1 MSAVIRRMGPL
12 APTLLLLALSGSAA
26 SQPMG
31 SQEAAEPTPQAP
43 SPPPPAAVSAPPK
56 KAEPPWWKG
65 RIYSWASV
73 GTTFAYDQ
81 TYGSANVGV
90 GWLMRNGIAPN
101 VEVGYAF
108 GNSPTLWS
116 LRPGVS
122 WYLPIPVV
130 QPYIGAFYTH
140 WFVGSGLPDEN
151 GIGGR
156 AGFSLG
162 RVLALGGT
170 YDHAHGG
177 DRNSDSWTPT
187 LSAGYSF

>member
-1 MSAVIRRMGPL
+1 MSAVIRRMGRL

-26 SQPMG
+26 AQPMG
-31 SQEAAEPTPQAP
+31 SQEPAEPVTQAP
-43 SPPPPAAVSAPPK
+43 PPPPPAAVSAPPK

-130 QPYIGAFYTH
+130 QPYIGAYYTH

-162 RVLALGGT
+162 RVLALGVT
-170 YDHAHGG
+170 YDRALGC
-177 DRNSDSWTPT
+177 DRNCDSWTPT